1 MPHSSLPSTFNAV
14 EFSQFGD
21 VEQLVMTQVS
31 PVPLMANEI
40 RVKNIATSIN
50 PIDFKTRQGLGWAAQ
65 ENADKLPM
73 ILGYD
78 VVGTVEEIGAEVSE
92 FNVGDSVIGFVGF
105 PVKAGCYSEYIIAQS
120 EELVAVA
127 RHYNALAGLPLAGL
141 TAYQGL
147 FEHGKLKS
155 GETVLISGASGG
167 VGYLAV
173 QLALNAGANVIAVA
187 GKHNHAKLQEL
198 GDVTVIDYQQSDAFE
213 ELPAID
219 LWFDLIGGEPAIL
232 QLTAANALERLVTVP
247 SVSKDFVCDSVLGKA
262 SESTGMLVK
271 GDKTQLTNLVRA
283 VENSSLRLNIAK
295 YMMLSQVQEAH
306 RLAESGAL
314 SGKIV
319 LTMNR

>member
-1 MPHSSLPSTFNAV
+1 MPHSSLPSTFNAI
-14 EFSQFGD
+14 ELSQFGD
-21 VEQLVMTQVS
+21 VEQLTMAKIS
-31 PVPLMANEI
+31 LVPLAANEV
-40 RVKNIATSIN
+40 RVKNTATSIN

-73 ILGYD
+73 VLGYD
-78 VVGTVEEIGAEVSE
+78 AVGTVVEVGADVSE
-92 FNVGDSVIGFVGF
+92 FKVGDSVIGFVGF
-105 PVKAGCYSEYIIAQS
+105 PLKAGCYSEYIIAQR
-120 EELVAVA
+120 EELVVVA

-173 QLALNAGANVIAVA
+173 QLALNAGAKVIAVA

-198 GDVTVIDYQQSDAFE
+198 GDVTVVDYQQSDVFE

-271 GDKTQLTNLVRA
+271 GDKEQLTNLVRA
-283 VENSSLRLNIAK
+283 VENNNLRLNIGK

-306 RLAESGAL
+306 RLAESGTL

>member
-21 VEQLVMTQVS
+21 VEQLALTQVS
-31 PVPLMANEI
+31 SVSLAANEI

-78 VVGTVEEIGAEVSE
+78 VIGTVVEVGTDVSE
-92 FNVGDSVIGFVGF
+92 FKVDDSVIGFVGF
-105 PVKAGCYSEYIIAQS
+105 PLKAGCYSEYIIAQS

-127 RHYNALAGLPLAGL
+127 RQYNALAGLPLAGL

-187 GKHNHAKLQEL
+187 SKHNHAKLKEL
-198 GDVTVIDYQQSDAFE
+198 GDVTVVDYQQSDAFE

-271 GDKTQLTNLVRA
+271 GDKAQLTNLVRA
-283 VENSSLRLNIAK
+283 VENNSLRLNIAK

-306 RLAESGAL
+306 RLAESGTL

>member
-1 MPHSSLPSTFNAV
+1 SSNVILENRIIDISKD
-14 EFSQFGD
+14 EKILFSF
-21 VEQLVMTQVS
+21 M
-31 PVPLMANEI
+31 
-40 RVKNIATSIN
+40 
-50 PIDFKTRQGLGWAAQ
+50 
-65 ENADKLPM
+65 
-73 ILGYD
+73 
-78 VVGTVEEIGAEVSE
+78 SE
-92 FNVGDSVIGFVGF
+92 KSLEYCPQYNLDSVIGFVGF
-105 PVKAGCYSEYIIAQS
+105 PLKAGCYSEYIIAQS

-127 RHYNALAGLPLAGL
+127 RQYNALAGLPLAGL

-187 GKHNHAKLQEL
+187 SKHNHAKLKEL
-198 GDVTVIDYQQSDAFE
+198 GDVTVVDYQQSDAFE

-271 GDKTQLTNLVRA
+271 GDKTQLTNLIRA
-283 VENSSLRLNIAK
+283 VENNSLRLNIAK

-306 RLAESGAL
+306 RLAESGTL